1 MKPKE
6 RKNKDEIMKE
16 LASLGNLIRGS
27 LVRTHRKCGKPNCA
41 CAQGKHL
48 HPVSLLSTSVKGG
61 RNKMTYVKKE
71 EEEAIE
77 AGICAY
83 NRVWEIIDA
92 LSALNVA
99 EIKQGAGS
107 LRERRD

>member
-16 LASLGNLIRGS
+16 LACLGNLIRGS
-27 LVRTHRKCGKPNCA
+27 LVRTHRKCGKLNCA

-48 HPVSLLSTSVKGG
+48 HPDSLLSTSVKEG
-61 RNKMTYVKKE
+61 RNKMTYIRKE

-77 AGICAY
+77 AGISAY
-83 NRVWEIIDA
+83 NRVWEIIDE

-107 LRERRD
+107 LRERGN

>member
-1 MKPKE
+1 
-6 RKNKDEIMKE
+6 
-16 LASLGNLIRGS
+16 
-27 LVRTHRKCGKPNCA
+27 
-41 CAQGKHL
+41 
-48 HPVSLLSTSVKGG
+48 
-61 RNKMTYVKKE
+61 MTYVKKE
-71 EEEAIE
+71 EEYAIE

-83 NRVWEIIDA
+83 NRFWEIIDE